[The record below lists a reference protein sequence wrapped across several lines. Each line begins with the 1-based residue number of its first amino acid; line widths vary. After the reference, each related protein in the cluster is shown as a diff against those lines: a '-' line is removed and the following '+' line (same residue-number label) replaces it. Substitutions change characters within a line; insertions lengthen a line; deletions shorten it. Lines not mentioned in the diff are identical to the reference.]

1 MFQVSPGLLEILDTE
16 ESYLGSEN
24 YGVAVGQSQRQR
36 YDRGDQ
42 ARTAR
47 RSGLCVKVQDEVS

>member
-1 MFQVSPGLLEILDTE
+1 MFFQRSILDTE

-42 ARTAR
+42 ARTE